1 MRIALFSWES
11 LYAIKI
17 GGVGVHVFN
26 LARSLQRLGNEVHI
40 FTRQGEKL
48 TLQDMVEG
56 VYIHRLPWNQGDN
69 FFQEVKSFNNTLVYY
84 YTEISSRA
92 GKFDLLH
99 CHDWLTFDAGL
110 RLKDEVCLICT
121 FHTTELGRSGHW
133 PESGISREISLLEK
147 SAIDS
152 SRYIIAISYTLR
164 RELELLY
171 HLPDWKTEVIYHGI
185 DTAPAKAA
193 AKLPQTIRQQ
203 LSIDSAAR
211 IILFVGSFNHKK
223 GTDLLLST
231 CKDII
236 EKDDN
241 AAYVFFGSGEMQRRI
256 EGMSS
261 DFPGRVFICNSP
273 EPLLLQQLY
282 YQAYIIVAPFR
293 SDPFAAITLTAWASG
308 KPVISLKTG
317 ASAEIIYNNVNG
329 IISSEEQLSN
339 DILRLLQDPEKVKWL
354 GNNARV
360 TVNTAFVW
368 DEIAKNTE
376 KIYAKVL
383 SAVSG

>member
-11 LYAIKI
+11 LYAIRI

-40 FTRQGEKL
+40 FTRQGESL
-48 TLQDMVEG
+48 SLQDMVEG
-56 VYIHRLPWNQGDN
+56 VYIHRLPWNHGDY

-110 RLKDEVCLICT
+110 RLKDEVTLICT

-133 PESGISREISLLEK
+133 PENGVSLEISQLEAAATK
-147 SAIDS
+147 HSHQ
-152 SRYIIAISYTLR
+152 IITTSYTLR

-171 HLPDWKTEVIYHGI
+171 HIPDWKTEVIYHGVDHTPARI
-185 DTAPAKAA
+185 ASEAPHT
-193 AKLPQTIRQQ
+193 LRQE
-203 LSIDSAAR
+203 LNIDSAAR

-223 GTDLLLST
+223 GVDLLLNT
-231 CKDII
+231 CKEIVD
-236 EKDDN
+236 KDDT
-241 AAYVFFGSGEMQRRI
+241 AVYVFFGSGEMQRRI
-256 EGMSS
+256 DGVCSEL
-261 DFPGRVFICNSP
+261 PGRVITCNSP
-273 EPLLLQQLY
+273 DPLWLQQLY
-282 YQAYIIVAPFR
+282 FEAYVVVSPFR
-293 SDPFAAITLTAWASG
+293 FDPFAAITLTAWAAG
-308 KPVISLKTG
+308 KPVISLNQG

-329 IISSEEQLSN
+329 VVSNEEKLS
-339 DILRLLQDPEKVKWL
+339 DAILQLLQDPKNAKWM
-354 GNNARV
+354 GNNAKV
-360 TVNTAFVW
+360 TVMTAFIW

-376 KIYAKVL
+376 KIYKQAL
-383 SAVSG
+383 SAVSE